1 MDDLPPAPDVAGTS
15 LDGTKTFTITAE
27 ENAALCRSTGVE
39 PAADGSAHPIYY
51 YIATQVAM
59 GKTVA
64 GVCETCE
71 FDVDDGPMMGSSGV
85 KFSGQLMVGESYKV
99 TGEILSLVRKKSRKL
114 GVMDVL
120 TYRLR
125 LHPAAGGDA
134 DHGGRRRSDGR
145 AVPELRAGDADRRA
159 VHLHRAGAAVQGFRA
174 ARHHPRRT
182 GAARAACATAGRDR
196 LPQPDGTRRG
206 WRCRA
211 CSTWSSS
218 HCCTC
223 CIPSRRRGS
232 PRSRSRWT

>member
-15 LDGTKTFTITAE
+15 LDGTDTYKIATD

-51 YIATQVAM
+51 YLATQVAM

-64 GVCETCE
+64 GLCEVCE

-85 KFSGQLMVGESYKV
+85 RFAKPLQVGQAYKV

-125 LHPAAGGDA
+125 LHPATGGDA
-134 DHGGRRRSDGR
+134 VLETDNVWVLPRK
-145 AVPELRAGDADRRA
+145 EL
-159 VHLHRAGAAVQGFRA
+159 AA
-174 ARHHPRRT
+174 
-182 GAARAACATAGRDR
+182 
-196 LPQPDGTRRG
+196 
-206 WRCRA
+206 
-211 CSTWSSS
+211 
-218 HCCTC
+218 
-223 CIPSRRRGS
+223 
-232 PRSRSRWT
+232 